1 MPRPSSWRRPR
12 FGLLASVANRGK
24 TPRIFVLAGVN
35 GAGKSSIGGPLLE
48 EEMGSEFFNP
58 DAAAQVFLSARLGMN
73 QLEANA
79 AAWQQG
85 RRLLQTAMDER
96 KDFAFE
102 TTLGGTTITSLLKQ
116 AMSQGVEVHIWYVG
130 LEGVEL
136 HVARVRSRVKLGGHD
151 IPEAKIRE
159 RYTHSRAN
167 LIDLL
172 PGLTELKVFD
182 NTQAGD
188 PQQGQTPA
196 PKLLLYQKKGRILSL
211 YDLALVPQWAK
222 PILQAAMDRDKR
234 RS

>member
-1 MPRPSSWRRPR
+1 
-12 FGLLASVANRGK
+12 VAKRGH

-35 GAGKSSIGGPLLE
+35 GAGKSSIGGPLLQ
-48 EEMGSEFFNP
+48 EEMGTEFFNP
-58 DAAAQVFLSARLGMN
+58 DAAAQVFLSAGLGMTP
-73 QLEANA
+73 QEANA
-79 AAWQQG
+79 AAWEQG

-102 TTLGGTTITSLLKQ
+102 TTLGGNTISSLLKQ
-116 AMSQGVEVHIWYVG
+116 AISQGIEVRIWYVG
-130 LEGVEL
+130 LQGVEL
-136 HVARVRSRVKLGGHD
+136 HIARVRSRVKLGGHD

-172 PGLTELKVFD
+172 PSLAELKLFD

-188 PQQGQTPA
+188 PQQEQTPA
-196 PKLLLYQKKGRILSL
+196 PKLLLHQKNGRILSL
-211 YDLALVPQWAK
+211 CDLASVQPWAK